1 MGVRP
6 CPGARRVRYNGGM
19 SGSWRLGRLFGIP
32 IEINAS
38 WLLVF
43 ALLVFLLARQFD
55 DPRLRWPELLRW
67 GVAVSTAAA
76 FFASVLAHELS
87 HSLVARYKGIPV
99 EGITLFIFGGVS
111 RLGREPRGPSA
122 EFQVA
127 VVGPVCSLALA
138 AGLGAAWYALG
149 RGDSPLELGL
159 LLLAWG
165 NLGLGLFNLLPGY
178 PLDGGRVLRAGVW
191 RLTGSYHRATQLAA
205 RCGQAVGLLML
216 LGGVPLAL
224 FGSVFNGV
232 WLSLVGGFLLSAA
245 TSGYPRRRERWTAAA
260 PVSPAER
267 DSPFPGY
274 GRQED

>member
-1 MGVRP
+1 M
-6 CPGARRVRYNGGM
+6 GGM
-19 SGSWRLGRLFGIP
+19 RGSWRLGRLFGIP

-38 WLLVF
+38 WPLVF
-43 ALLVFLLARQFD
+43 ILLVFLLGQQFD

-67 GVAVSTAAA
+67 GVAVITAAA

-127 VVGPVCSLALA
+127 AVGPACSLTLA
-138 AGLGAAWYALG
+138 AGLGAVWYALG
-149 RGDSPLELGL
+149 RGDSALEVAL

-178 PLDGGRVLRAGVW
+178 PLDGGRVLRAGLW
-191 RLTGSYHRATQLAA
+191 RFTGSYHRATQWAA
-205 RCGQAVGLLML
+205 RCGQAMGLLLL
-216 LGGVPLAL
+216 LGGIPLAL
-224 FGSVFNGV
+224 FGNMLNGV

-245 TSGYPRRRERWTAAA
+245 TSGYPRRPERRPAAA
-260 PVSPAER
+260 AIPLAER

-274 GRQED
+274 GRSED

>member
-1 MGVRP
+1 
-6 CPGARRVRYNGGM
+6 M

-43 ALLVFLLARQFD
+43 ALLVFLLAQQFD
-55 DPRLRWPELLRW
+55 DLRLRWPELLRW
-67 GVAVSTAAA
+67 GAAVITAAA

-111 RLGREPRGPSA
+111 RLGREPRGPAA

-127 VVGPVCSLALA
+127 VVGPVCSLTLA

-205 RCGQAVGLLML
+205 RGGQAVGLLML

-260 PVSPAER
+260 PGSPSEP

-274 GRQED
+274 GRRED